1 MVCLLL
7 CWVVV
12 IDFLVGFSVL
22 VVGFICC
29 CLVLVGICCVVFVG
43 LVFDLL
49 WLCCCVM
56 FGGSFTGD
64 CNPLLFG
71 VCLICLSGYC
81 FGVLS

>member
-1 MVCLLL
+1 MIGVQVVCLLL
-7 CWVVV
+7 YWVVV

-56 FGGSFTGD
+56 FGGF
-64 CNPLLFG
+64 LL
-71 VCLICLSGYC
+71 VIVIRYCLV
-81 FGVLS
+81 FV